1 MDILF
6 TCFCCSLQHVAACLY
21 TNYTTI
27 CNARLVMKKSIHFW
41 LGGMHILVN
50 MECCC
55 CFVFWEFFFSFLE
68 VAKRICGQSQTASLH
83 VEGVLCQMEWATLAY
98 VVVGL
103 LASHGE
109 ELSYNIQRP

>member
-1 MDILF
+1 
-6 TCFCCSLQHVAACLY
+6 
-21 TNYTTI
+21 
-27 CNARLVMKKSIHFW
+27 MKKSIHFW

-55 CFVFWEFFFSFLE
+55 CFVFWEFYFYFFLE

-83 VEGVLCQMEWATLAY
+83 VEGVLCQMEWATLAC

-109 ELSYNIQRP
+109 EPSYNIQRP